1 VIGLA
6 IAPGAARALL
16 AMRPSVD
23 RIDLD
28 LSLDPNI
35 LLFVAGVTIL
45 TAIAFSFAPALRAS
59 YGGISAAL
67 KSGLHGST
75 GRRRMI
81 RVVIAV
87 QVALSAVLVTSSF
100 LLTRSL
106 IRLNSLDTG
115 FDRDRLL
122 AVTLNLG
129 LAGYREGLEQVQ
141 LGERSHSDR

>member
-1 VIGLA
+1 
-6 IAPGAARALL
+6 
-16 AMRPSVD
+16 
-23 RIDLD
+23 
-28 LSLDPNI
+28 I
-35 LLFVAGVTIL
+35 LLFGAGVTIL
-45 TAIAFSFAPALRAS
+45 TAIAFSLAPALRAS

-75 GRRRMI
+75 GRRKMI

-100 LLTRSL
+100 LFTGSL

-122 AVTLNLG
+122 TVTPNLS
-129 LAGYREGLEQVQ
+129 LAGYREGPEQVH
-141 LGERSHSDR
+141 LGERIMERIGGMPGVKAVGFGLCAVLMGCSRTAAEDSTIWLN